1 MVMRRFMLITALMM
15 GDFTVVYAE
24 KVNFND
30 IIIDNVWIKDTPPNH
45 KITAGYL
52 TIENLSDTDA
62 TLLSVSSSFSKK
74 GKIHQIKMDGEV
86 MKMRP
91 VTDGL
96 FIPAGEIIYLK
107 PDGFHLMFMMLNM
120 QIIPQQTHKI
130 TLTFRNLGSVE
141 VSATVKSTPTS
152 DNLNSESNNH

>member
-1 MVMRRFMLITALMM
+1 
-15 GDFTVVYAE
+15 
-24 KVNFND
+24 
-30 IIIDNVWIKDTPPNH
+30 
-45 KITAGYL
+45 
-52 TIENLSDTDA
+52 DA
-62 TLLSVSSSFSKK
+62 TLISVSSSFSKK
-74 GKIHQIKMDGEV
+74 GKIHQMKMDGEV

-91 VTDGL
+91 VIDGL

-152 DNLNSESNNH
+152 DNLNSESHNH

>member
-1 MVMRRFMLITALMM
+1 MEMRTFMLITALMI
-15 GDFTVVYAE
+15 GYYTVGYAE
-24 KVNFND
+24 KVNFNN

-120 QIIPQQTHKI
+120 QIIPGQTHKI

-141 VSATVKSTPTS
+141 VSATVKSTP
-152 DNLNSESNNH
+152 N

>member
-1 MVMRRFMLITALMM
+1 MVMRRFILITALMM
-15 GDFTVVYAE
+15 GDFNVVCAE

-62 TLLSVSSSFSKK
+62 TLLSVSSSFAKK
-74 GKIHQIKMDGEV
+74 GEIHQLRMDGKV

-91 VTDGL
+91 ITSWSMVFWL
-96 FIPAGEIIYLK
+96 GELRASNGNGDTLWTRVIC
-107 PDGFHLMFMMLNM
+107 HLRNGM
-120 QIIPQQTHKI
+120 QRRQT
-130 TLTFRNLGSVE
+130 SWE
-141 VSATVKSTPTS
+141 
-152 DNLNSESNNH
+152 